1 MQSRLGGG
9 GGGHWEGSSGGGDT
23 PSDYHNE
30 SNTRDTPYNMC
41 RNWHYRRKQCQTM
54 HLINDSDAKR
64 YNRPQMRLVNKESLR
79 KDLCL
84 PLGKRGKE
92 KRERKR
98 RRDLVASLGDEVRSC
113 RLGRKENGRRRE
125 RRTPRERR

>member
-1 MQSRLGGG
+1 MQSRLGGGG

-79 KDLCL
+79 KDT
-84 PLGKRGKE
+84 RREAVSSIWE
-92 KRERKR
+92 KGERK
-98 RRDLVASLGDEVRSC
+98 S
-113 RLGRKENGRRRE
+113 ENEIGGETQLPVWGMR
-125 RRTPRERR
+125 